1 MTATTTTTTTTITTL
16 LVFLASLVSSQAES
30 PRVVVTTTTQHPK
43 VITNTDTTTTAYPRI
58 ITTQGEGNKSSIE
71 VPEYQPVSSL
81 LVWSDVPNTTVQLHV
96 QSIYVYSR
104 NFTLPETKMWHFIN
118 IYQPVNLPD
127 DNRTAMI
134 WVPSANIYTSLS
146 YARVSNLTVT
156 SDHLAHWIFCPNAY
170 TCALVPPPPAST
182 IIPTRSS
189 RSEGGGGK
197 LLAPLLVVSLLLVV
211 ALLALMALTCYRR
224 KDIFH
229 VYEEPFWPPQPPP
242 LPYPVLQ
249 VETVEGNPERKLHR
263 EEVTTNSNTTTKSEH
278 VSGPMSGQYI
288 SDVILPQPTNDVS
301 NKELRC
307 DWSRE
312 RDFTTIF
319 PDQDSV
325 NMSEISKGKR
335 SCKDL
340 PEFLPPPPPTTT
352 TTTTTSST
360 TTPTPTTTV
369 AVLTSLP
376 APFSTD
382 RTSFIVVVVLGVVC
396 GILALTTIT
405 FAVCFCRASRR
416 MTASKVDQATATAP
430 LLPPGPPPPPPSTA
444 PSSWEHY
451 YHYGSNQHCM
461 RKSSEH
467 SSENSLYEA
476 FDGDALSMGHI

>member
-1 MTATTTTTTTTITTL
+1 MTASTTTTTTTTTTLTAATTL

-30 PRVVVTTTTQHPK
+30 PRVVVTTTTEHPK
-43 VITNTDTTTTAYPRI
+43 VITNTNTSTTAYPRV

-96 QSIYVYSR
+96 QSIYVYSK

-118 IYQPVNLPD
+118 IYQPVNMPGHA
-127 DNRTAMI
+127 RTAMI
-134 WVPSANIYTSLS
+134 QVPFASIYTSLS
-146 YARVSNLTVT
+146 YAPVSNLTFT

-170 TCALVPPPPAST
+170 TCALIPPPAST

-189 RSEGGGGK
+189 RSEEGGGK

-249 VETVEGNPERKLHR
+249 VETVQGNPERKLHQG
-263 EEVTTNSNTTTKSEH
+263 EVTTNSNTTKKSEH

-301 NKELRC
+301 NKEPRC

-312 RDFTTIF
+312 RDLTTIF

-325 NMSEISKGKR
+325 N
-335 SCKDL
+335 
-340 PEFLPPPPPTTT
+340 
-352 TTTTTSST
+352 
-360 TTPTPTTTV
+360 
-369 AVLTSLP
+369 
-376 APFSTD
+376 
-382 RTSFIVVVVLGVVC
+382 
-396 GILALTTIT
+396 
-405 FAVCFCRASRR
+405 
-416 MTASKVDQATATAP
+416 
-430 LLPPGPPPPPPSTA
+430 
-444 PSSWEHY
+444 
-451 YHYGSNQHCM
+451 
-461 RKSSEH
+461 
-467 SSENSLYEA
+467 SLY
-476 FDGDALSMGHI
+476 GLILPDAHD